1 MLSLPFQEAKMLR
14 KKKLQ
19 VKVTERVF
27 EPRSLYR
34 FIFATHSPVEVRAY
48 KCTLCTCAIDLTSC
62 TNILKTLVQIS
73 TVPSLYPF
81 LYSRRV

>member
-27 EPRSLYR
+27 EPSFIIYR

-48 KCTLCTCAIDLTSC
+48 KCAYAR
-62 TNILKTLVQIS
+62 VQSI
-73 TVPSLYPF
+73 
-81 LYSRRV
+81 

>member
-27 EPRSLYR
+27 EPTSLYR

-48 KCTLCTCAIDLTSC
+48 KCAYAR
-62 TNILKTLVQIS
+62 VQSI
-73 TVPSLYPF
+73 
-81 LYSRRV
+81 